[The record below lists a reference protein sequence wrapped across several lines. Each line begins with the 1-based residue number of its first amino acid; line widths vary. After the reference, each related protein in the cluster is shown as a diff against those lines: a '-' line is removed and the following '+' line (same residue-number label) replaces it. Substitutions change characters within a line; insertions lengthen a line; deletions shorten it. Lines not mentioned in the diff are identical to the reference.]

1 MGSIRLI
8 LITVYCMCYC
18 AGAFGQEPYYTVINK
33 AKGLPSNSVYE
44 IFQDSHGF
52 IWIAGDEGLTRYDG
66 YEFKTYK
73 SARQTS
79 RAGNGIAEDKYG
91 RIWYKNFDGYLY
103 YVENDTLKALE
114 QHLTKGKAAN
124 GIIDDRLLVK
134 SQNGIDFFDL
144 ATLKILKTIPFDNSY
159 STGDL
164 NYKGHYY
171 SVQEDAVTVFS
182 ANGHIENFKIKTNGT
197 PYPSGNGI
205 IIVHCDAYKTTC
217 AEILNGKEV
226 ARPIAEDIH
235 FVQGATYENGM
246 HWFLTSEGM
255 WGYDSSWVITN
266 GGKPYFPTRNI
277 SCIMKD
283 YEGNYW
289 IGTLDEGILFVPD
302 LNTKLISAPNFQP
315 NVLNYINGKLY
326 AGTKNNKVFEYE
338 KEKGIYTLRF
348 EVGQKH
354 QVYCVAGN
362 TVNKRFYIASR
373 ELYITDAHFKL
384 IKSYPGGIKDIMN
397 IDHKYAA
404 YVSTGASGLIKLTD
418 SGSSIWDNS
427 FNASPRLAYDSIF
440 SDFAKARGRGR
451 SITYDAAANTIYMA
465 TSVGIIKASPQSIE
479 EVKQNGASIYARK
492 LDFFNNNLYILT
504 QQNMLFILKNG
515 QLQQW
520 HPAIDEE
527 PLLLRKTATNLYLVT
542 TAGISY
548 LDTATGNFPLLKLRI
563 GMRSEEINDMEE
575 IDNKLMIAT
584 DKGALLIDRYDTPA
598 HSLPPTF
605 RINTILVNGR
615 KHSLND
621 IHTLSYK
628 QTDIDVRYSI
638 LAFSTGNIYLLQYSI
653 NGGKWQSTESATRS
667 LKLASLA
674 PGKYNIS
681 FRLVSTNGQVYYQQ
695 PVLFSIRKP
704 FWMLW
709 WFWGLCF
716 IVLAAAGYAYY
727 KWQTSIL
734 RKKNALTIE
743 KVELEKNLRNSML
756 TAIRAQM
763 NPHFFYNALN
773 TIQSF
778 IFSDDKRNASTYLV
792 KMSRLTRLILE
803 MSEKEAITL
812 DEEVE
817 ALKLYLELEQIRFGN
832 DFKYEINVAANID
845 SEMVKI
851 PSMIVQ
857 PYVEN
862 AIKHGLLHK
871 QGLKKLVVDFSRV
884 NSTLCA
890 TIDDNGVGRERAAE
904 IKQPMKEKHQPFSTD
919 ANSKRIALLNRER
932 DKSIGVIYLDKK
944 DDNDTP
950 QGTTVII
957 SIPLV

>member
-1 MGSIRLI
+1 MPSIRLI
-8 LITVYCMCYC
+8 LIAIYFMCCC
-18 AGAFGQEPYYTVINK
+18 ANVCAQEPYYTVINK
-33 AKGLPSNSVYE
+33 TEGLPSNSVYE

-103 YVENDTLKALE
+103 YVENDTLKAL
-114 QHLTKGKAAN
+114 QQNLTKGKAAY

-134 SQNGIDFFDL
+134 SQHGIDFFDL
-144 ATLKILKTIPFDNSY
+144 ATLKIVKTVALDNAR

-171 SVQEDAVTVFS
+171 SIQENVVTIFS
-182 ANGHIENFKIKTNGT
+182 ANGYEENIKININGA
-197 PYPSGNGI
+197 PYPSANGI
-205 IIVHCDAYKTTC
+205 MVVNSGTYQTTC
-217 AEILNGKEV
+217 AELLNGKEV
-226 ARPIAEDIH
+226 IRPMSADIH
-235 FVQGATYENGM
+235 FVQGAAYEHGM

-255 WGYDSSWVITN
+255 WGYDSSWAIAN
-266 GGKPYFPTRNI
+266 GGKPYFPSHNI

-302 LNTKLISAPNFQP
+302 LNTKLISAQNFQP
-315 NVLNYINGKLY
+315 NVLNYVNGSLY

-338 KEKGIYTLRF
+338 KEKGIYTQRF
-348 EVGQKH
+348 ELGQKH
-354 QVYCVAGN
+354 QVYCVAGS
-362 TVNKRFYIASR
+362 TANKRFYIASR
-373 ELYITDAHFKL
+373 ELYITDAHFKIL
-384 IKSYPGGIKDIMN
+384 KHYPGGIKGITN
-397 IDHKYAA
+397 IDGKYAA
-404 YVSTGASGLIKLTD
+404 YVATGASGLIKLSDTGT
-418 SGSSIWDNS
+418 SPWDNS
-427 FNASPRLAYDSIF
+427 FNTSLPHVYDNIF
-440 SDFAKARGRGR
+440 CDFVIAQGRGR
-451 SITYDAAANTIYMA
+451 SVTYDTASQTIYMA
-465 TSVGIIKASPQSIE
+465 TSVGIIKVTPHSME
-479 EVKQNGASIYARK
+479 EIKQNGVSIYARK
-492 LDFFNNNLYILT
+492 LEFFNNKLYILT
-504 QQNMLFILKNG
+504 QQNMLYVLNNG
-515 QLQQW
+515 KLQQW
-520 HPAIDEE
+520 HPAINEE
-527 PLLLRKTATNLYLVT
+527 PLLLRKTAANLYLVT
-542 TAGISY
+542 TAGISH
-548 LDTATGNFPLLKLRI
+548 LNTTTDSFSLLNLRI
-563 GMRSEEINDMEE
+563 GMRSEEINDIEE
-575 IDNKLMIAT
+575 VDSKLMIAT
-584 DKGALLIDRYDTPA
+584 DNGALLIDCHDTSTHA
-598 HSLPPTF
+598 RPPTF
-605 RINTILVNGR
+605 KINTILVNGR
-615 KHSLND
+615 KYSLNE
-621 IHTLSYK
+621 IHSLSYK
-628 QTDIDVRYSI
+628 QTDIDIRYSI
-638 LAFSTGNIYLLQYSI
+638 LAFSIGNIYLLQYSI
-653 NGGKWQSTESATRS
+653 NGGKWQSTESTTRS

-674 PGKYNIS
+674 PGKYDIS
-681 FRLVSTNGQVYYQQ
+681 FRLVSGNGQAYYQP
-695 PVLFSIRKP
+695 PVIFSIRKP
-704 FWMLW
+704 FWLLW

-743 KVELEKNLRNSML
+743 KMELEKNLRNSML

-803 MSEKEAITL
+803 MSEKETITL

-832 DFKYEINVAANID
+832 DFYYEINVAANTD
-845 SEMVKI
+845 SELVKL

-871 QGLKKLVVDFSRV
+871 HGAKKLVVDFSRV
-884 NSTLCA
+884 NGTLCA
-890 TIDDNGVGRERAAE
+890 TIDDNGIGRIRAAE
-904 IKQPMKEKHQPFSTD
+904 IKQPMKDKHQPFSTD

-932 DKSIGVIYLDKK
+932 DKSIGVIYIDKK
-944 DDNDTP
+944 DDNHNP